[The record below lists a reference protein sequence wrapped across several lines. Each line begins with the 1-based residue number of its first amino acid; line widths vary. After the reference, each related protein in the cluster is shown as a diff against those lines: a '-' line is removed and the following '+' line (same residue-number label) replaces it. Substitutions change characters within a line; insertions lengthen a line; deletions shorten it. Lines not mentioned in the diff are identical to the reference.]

1 MRGTSSSA
9 RSGRSR
15 WRAGLTHSCRSFH
28 AGVGGPR
35 TFFSTTTA
43 TISVLGATG
52 AATPAAAVAITNPG
66 TLSNSSSP
74 PAARTQHNLTSFSA
88 PAATTTIIRPRLPA
102 AFIAWRSR
110 RFYSTATRMPPNASE
125 WPAAR
130 VRKSFFDFFHERGHT
145 VGESEYPAIASCIT
159 SSITTNRTIA
169 LRFWRF
175 CDPFCHRC
183 YFLHPQFC
191 APFTMAP
198 LTHSLQSPRA
208 LSSRTMTPP
217 CSSPT
222 RG

>member
-35 TFFSTTTA
+35 TFSSTITA
-43 TISVLGATG
+43 TIPGFGAT
-52 AATPAAAVAITNPG
+52 AATAATAITNLTGSSSAIG

-74 PAARTQHNLTSFSA
+74 PAARTQNNFTSVSL

-130 VRKSFFDFFHERGHT
+130 VRKSFFDFFDERGHT
-145 VGESEYPAIASCIT
+145 VGESEYPAIAS
-159 SSITTNRTIA
+159 SITTNKTIA
-169 LRFWRF
+169 LRF
-175 CDPFCHRC
+175 
-183 YFLHPQFC
+183 
-191 APFTMAP
+191 
-198 LTHSLQSPRA
+198 
-208 LSSRTMTPP
+208 
-217 CSSPT
+217 
-222 RG
+222 